1 MVIELLPI
9 KEKKMNTITESE
21 SIIMELLWEN
31 GQMSVMQI
39 VQALEQSRGWSK
51 HTIIS
56 FLKRMEAK
64 GTVTYHMRGR
74 TRLYSATVE
83 KDKVIVDE
91 TKNFANKFFGGK
103 FGVMA
108 SYFLNNAE
116 LSDEEVDELW
126 KLINNMKEKRN
137 E

>member
-1 MVIELLPI
+1 MVIEFLPI

-39 VQALEQSRGWSK
+39 VQALEHSRGWSK

-64 GTVTYHMRGR
+64 GTVTYQMRGR
-74 TRLYSATVE
+74 TRL
-83 KDKVIVDE
+83 
-91 TKNFANKFFGGK
+91 
-103 FGVMA
+103 
-108 SYFLNNAE
+108 
-116 LSDEEVDELW
+116 
-126 KLINNMKEKRN
+126 
-137 E
+137 